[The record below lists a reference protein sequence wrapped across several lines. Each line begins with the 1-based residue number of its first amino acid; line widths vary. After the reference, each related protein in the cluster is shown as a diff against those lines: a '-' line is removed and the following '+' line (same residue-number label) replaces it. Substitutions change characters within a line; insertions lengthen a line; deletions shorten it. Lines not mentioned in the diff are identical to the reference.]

1 MFFGEKLRNLRELNG
16 LSRKELADQLTVSE
30 QAVWQYE
37 AESMVPGIGVLN
49 HLRQLFQVDTRY
61 FFTKDRLTAVATEEH
76 VAYRARDR
84 ESRKKTKL
92 ELAYINYLDNYL
104 NYFER
109 FLVSPTASIRAL
121 QRRIIALVQAHT
133 ELTDTVIAQA
143 AEEARQYLGLT
154 SNRDLMYVLE
164 MSGIYIVEKDL
175 GPVVDAYSTVTKDGR
190 AFIVLGNIKKSAVR
204 RNFDLAHE
212 LGHLLLHTTVDMATL
227 TKAEHK
233 LIEQQANMFA
243 SVFLM
248 PVATFK
254 ADFTNLRRRSN
265 PDSYIELKQKYL
277 VSIVALEYRAY
288 KLGLL
293 TYQENRYFFGQVHK
307 KGYAALEPLDDQL
320 APVRPSRIKS
330 LIQLLF
336 SKQVLTVSDL
346 GQTLHVTP
354 AFIIRLFSLDAN
366 FFEPYMQ
373 HKQATFSSAEIIPL
387 KRFV

>member
-143 AEEARQYLGLT
+143 AEEARQFLGLT

-175 GPVVDAYSTVTKDGR
+175 GPVVDA
-190 AFIVLGNIKKSAVR
+190 
-204 RNFDLAHE
+204 
-212 LGHLLLHTTVDMATL
+212 
-227 TKAEHK
+227 
-233 LIEQQANMFA
+233 
-243 SVFLM
+243 
-248 PVATFK
+248 
-254 ADFTNLRRRSN
+254 
-265 PDSYIELKQKYL
+265 
-277 VSIVALEYRAY
+277 
-288 KLGLL
+288 
-293 TYQENRYFFGQVHK
+293 
-307 KGYAALEPLDDQL
+307 
-320 APVRPSRIKS
+320 
-330 LIQLLF
+330 
-336 SKQVLTVSDL
+336 
-346 GQTLHVTP
+346 
-354 AFIIRLFSLDAN
+354 
-366 FFEPYMQ
+366 
-373 HKQATFSSAEIIPL
+373 
-387 KRFV
+387 